1 MYKHEVFLM
10 QLLDWDLNK
19 VTLLNFLDNFAVQ
32 GFLISTDRILELD
45 STPKITDL
53 QSETY
58 YGDT

>member
-1 MYKHEVFLM
+1 M